1 MIELKGISKTFNKN
15 SANENQLLSDFNL
28 TIRKNEFTLIVG
40 SNGSGKSSLLNLL
53 AGTIIPDSGQ
63 ILIDEKDISSVKDFR
78 RSKWIARIFQDPLS
92 GTAPELSILE
102 NFRLASIRTQS
113 KSLRIGT
120 DRKFK
125 DQIREKI
132 AGLGLGLE
140 NKLDQSMGSLSG
152 GQRQALTI
160 LMATSDDTRLLL
172 LDEPVA
178 ALDPKTATTI
188 MKLANEIIRK
198 SNLTAIMVTHSM
210 RDVMEY
216 GDRLIMLKNGKIDR
230 DLSGSDK
237 KKVQLNDLYDWF
249 GE

>member
-40 SNGSGKSSLLNLL
+40 SNGSGKSTLLNLL

-113 KSLRIGT
+113 KLLFIGT

-132 AGLGLGLE
+132 AELGLGLE

>member
-1 MIELKGISKTFNKN
+1 MIELKGISKTFNKGT
-15 SANENQLLSDFNL
+15 ANENQLLNDFNL

-40 SNGSGKSSLLNLL
+40 SNGSGKSTLLNLL

-102 NFRLASIRTQS
+102 NFRLASIRTHS
-113 KSLRIGT
+113 KLLFIGT

-132 AGLGLGLE
+132 AELGLGLE

>member
-1 MIELKGISKTFNKN
+1 
-15 SANENQLLSDFNL
+15 
-28 TIRKNEFTLIVG
+28 
-40 SNGSGKSSLLNLL
+40 
-53 AGTIIPDSGQ
+53 
-63 ILIDEKDISSVKDFR
+63 
-78 RSKWIARIFQDPLS
+78 
-92 GTAPELSILE
+92 
-102 NFRLASIRTQS
+102 
-113 KSLRIGT
+113 
-120 DRKFK
+120 
-125 DQIREKI
+125 
-132 AGLGLGLE
+132 
-140 NKLDQSMGSLSG
+140 MGSLSG

>member
-15 SANENQLLSDFNL
+15 SANENQLLNDFNL

-40 SNGSGKSSLLNLL
+40 SNGSGKSTLLNLL

-132 AGLGLGLE
+132 AELGLGLE

>member
-40 SNGSGKSSLLNLL
+40 SNGSGKSTLLNLL

-102 NFRLASIRTQS
+102 NFRLASIRTHS

-140 NKLDQSMGSLSG
+140 NRLDQSIGSLSN

-160 LMATSDDTRLLL
+160 LMTTTDDTRLLL

-188 MKLANEIIRK
+188 MKLANDIIKK

-230 DLSGSDK
+230 DLSEIDK
-237 KKVQLNDLYDWF
+237 KNLQLNELFDWF

>member
-15 SANENQLLSDFNL
+15 SANENQLLNDFNL

-40 SNGSGKSSLLNLL
+40 SNGSGKSTLFNLL

-125 DQIREKI
+125 DRSAK
-132 AGLGLGLE
+132 
-140 NKLDQSMGSLSG
+140 
-152 GQRQALTI
+152 
-160 LMATSDDTRLLL
+160 RLP
-172 LDEPVA
+172 D
-178 ALDPKTATTI
+178 
-188 MKLANEIIRK
+188 LAW
-198 SNLTAIMVTHSM
+198 V
-210 RDVMEY
+210 
-216 GDRLIMLKNGKIDR
+216 
-230 DLSGSDK
+230 
-237 KKVQLNDLYDWF
+237 
-249 GE
+249 